1 MPKKLLDVGNCGPD
15 HHSLTMLVGRHFQVD
30 ITKVDGMTDAL
41 EALRSNTF
49 DLVVVNRL
57 MDRDGSSGL
66 EIIKAI
72 KADEAM
78 KATPVMMVTNFPDHQ
93 KLAVEAGAEPGYGK
107 SSLFDDATVDLLRPF
122 LG

>member
-1 MPKKLLDVGNCGPD
+1 MTKKLLDVGNCGPD
-15 HHSLTMLVGRHFQVD
+15 HHSLIMMTGRHFDVE
-30 ITKVDGMTDAL
+30 ITQAHGMTDAL
-41 EALRSNTF
+41 ESLRNGSF

-72 KADEAM
+72 KSDDAL
-78 KATPVMMVTNFPDHQ
+78 KGTPVMMVTNYADHQ
-93 KLAVEAGAEPGYGK
+93 QLAVAAGAEPGYGK
-107 SSLFDDATVDLLRPF
+107 STLFDASTAELLRPF